1 MNLTQR
7 RERYRA
13 LLASN
18 QCYHPASVFD
28 PISARIAQDLGFE
41 VGMFAGSIASGT
53 VLGAPDLIVLTLTEF
68 AQQIHRICR
77 ASDLSLMVD
86 ADHGYG
92 NALNVM
98 RTVEELETA
107 GVSALTIEDT
117 VLPRSFGAAGESEL
131 ITGELITIEEGIG
144 KMKAA
149 LAARQDP
156 SLVIAGRTSAL
167 AISGVPE
174 AIKRAKA
181 YQEVG
186 VDAVFLAGGR
196 TKEEIQAVHAEV
208 SIPLLLGGAG
218 GELSDKQFLA
228 DNGVRIALQGHL
240 PFAAAI
246 KAVHDTLKALREG
259 TPPGDLT
266 PQLAS
271 PEFMA
276 QVTRRNDYGRWTAD
290 FLG

>member
-1 MNLTQR
+1 MTQR
-7 RERYRA
+7 RERYRS
-13 LLASN
+13 LLASA

-28 PISARIAQDLGFE
+28 PISARLAEDLGFE

-77 ASDLSLMVD
+77 AGDLSLMVD

-107 GVSALTIEDT
+107 GVAALTIEDT
-117 VLPRSFGAAGESEL
+117 ELPRGFGGAGEGQL
-131 ITGELITIEEGIG
+131 ISLEEGVG

-156 SLVIAGRTSAL
+156 SMVVAGRTSAL
-167 AISGVPE
+167 RVTGIADT
-174 AIKRAKA
+174 IKRAKA
-181 YQEVG
+181 YQQAG
-186 VDAVFLAGGR
+186 VDAMFLAGAQTR
-196 TKEEIQAVHAEV
+196 EEIEALHSEIQ
-208 SIPLLLGGAG
+208 IPILLGGAG
-218 GELSDKQFLA
+218 GELADRQFLA
-228 DNGVRIALQGHL
+228 DHGVRIALQGHL
-240 PFAAAI
+240 PFAAAV
-246 KAVHDTLKALREG
+246 KAVHDTLKALRDG
-259 TPPGDLT
+259 VSPGDLSS
-266 PQLAS
+266 QIAS
-271 PEFMA
+271 PELMA
-276 QVTRRNDYGRWTAD
+276 QVTRRDDYNRWTAD